1 MTNVVVFVNIQIPSC
16 NKVFPQQ
23 LLAYKEMIMKWFLYA
38 FSLIGISIGC
48 CTILYTTETRK
59 FVRSIFNNVDR
70 KILLTIPF
78 ILGILF
84 ILSASATRIPWLI
97 RVIGL
102 MAVIEGVVFFLIPKD
117 LYDKFIDWYINSLSD
132 QTYRLSGILGIII
145 WIAILSWIL

>member
-1 MTNVVVFVNIQIPSC
+1 
-16 NKVFPQQ
+16 
-23 LLAYKEMIMKWFLYA
+23 MKWFLYA

-84 ILSASATRIPWLI
+84 ILSASATCIPWLI

>member
-1 MTNVVVFVNIQIPSC
+1 MVFVNIQIPSC